1 MIFNEAI
8 ILNIRNFG
16 KLILLNKTGSF
27 WQFFFLIIYFYRKFF
42 QELLVPGSNCKNT
55 MFAETH
61 GDMRLRAS
69 LLRKQVRHE
78 GAKATSR
85 PTQARRVRQETSRL
99 PLL

>member
-1 MIFNEAI
+1 MIFIEAI
-8 ILNIRNFG
+8 ILNIRNFE
-16 KLILLNKTGSF
+16 KLILLNKTDSF
-27 WQFFFLIIYFYRKFF
+27 WRFFLIIYFYRKFF
-42 QELLVPGSNCKNT
+42 QELLVPGGNCKNT